1 MIDLIVDIV
10 VTRFSLRR
18 GDLNSSIMVLMVMV
32 ELKGAFNLLALP
44 VRRALEKRGFTSPT
58 EPQEKAIP
66 LILEGRNVLLI
77 APTASGKTEAAMLP
91 IFSMMCGLQG
101 QGVKA
106 LYITP
111 LRALN
116 RDLLERLEWWGREI
130 GFRVAVR
137 HGDTEQSER
146 VAQARMPP
154 DLLITTPETL
164 QIILAGKILRRG
176 LSTLRWVVVDEV
188 HELAEDKRG
197 VQLSVALERLRK
209 LIGHDFQI
217 VGLSATIGSP
227 ETVGRFLVGNGR
239 SIDIIKISAAKLMR
253 LKVVFP
259 EPSQEDYEL
268 AAKLY
273 THPDVAARLRFIR
286 GLIENYNS
294 VLLFVNTRAIA
305 EVLASRFK
313 VWDINFPISVHHGSL
328 SKPSRVAAE
337 RGLKNGDLKGLVCT
351 SSLEL
356 GIDVGRIDLV
366 IQYMSPRQ
374 VTRLIQRVGRAG
386 HSIGRVSNGVIVTA
400 DPDDTLEAMVI
411 CRAALNEELEPVKVP
426 EKSFD
431 VLCHQVASLLMY
443 RKRWSF
449 DEILDVLRGSYP
461 YSNICRDDIISVL
474 NYMHNRYPRLAW
486 VSFED
491 SVVLAPRNSRNVY
504 EYFFENLSM
513 IPDEKKYLVVNVED
527 NVPIGFLDE
536 VFVSEYGDP
545 GRKIVFRGSLWKIK
559 EVIGDRIYV
568 APDNDPTGAIP
579 SWVGEEIPVPYAI
592 AQEVGR
598 VRGYVESR
606 LLSGAS
612 LDDVVMELAGKYP
625 VEPES
630 LKRALNHVF
639 EQVKRGVPVPSDRVV
654 TLEKWGEL
662 IILTTHLGHLA
673 NRALSRVLG
682 DALSEFLGHSVEI
695 QEDPYRIVIKAS
707 EDVKVEDV
715 RDLIIKL
722 SESDVRER
730 SIKLAERSGLFKY
743 RLMHVARRF
752 GAISKDMDAASIG
765 MRRLVELFKGSV
777 VYEEALKEYL
787 SMDIDV
793 DTAQSF
799 LKDLSSGVRE
809 LKCFEVKDLSPTS
822 RIGLEKISMRSEII
836 PPERLRKV
844 LIEATKARL
853 LNEVRFFV
861 CIENWDWWKPIR
873 INDLSEE
880 IKCGV
885 CGSKLIAPLDVDES
899 VVENIVSKRGSKLSS
914 EERRIVEE
922 ALENAKLISEYGKL
936 AAIALAG
943 RGLNAKI
950 VKPILESFKEASDAF
965 YEKIMEAERKALR
978 RGF

>member
-1 MIDLIVDIV
+1 MIIL
-10 VTRFSLRR
+10 
-18 GDLNSSIMVLMVMV
+18 MVLMVMG

-44 VRRALEKRGFTSPT
+44 VRKALEKRGFESPT

-77 APTASGKTEAAMLP
+77 SPTASGKTEAALLP

-101 QGVKA
+101 YGVKA

-116 RDLLERLEWWGREI
+116 RDLLERLEWWGREL

-164 QIILAGKILRRG
+164 QIILAGRILRRS
-176 LSTLRWVVVDEV
+176 LSSLKWVVVDEV

-217 VGLSATIGSP
+217 IGLSATIGSP
-227 ETVGRFLVGNGR
+227 EIVGRFLVGVGR
-239 SIDIIKISAAKLMR
+239 SVDIVKVSATKLMK
-253 LKVVFP
+253 LKVFFP
-259 EPSQEDYEL
+259 EPTHEDYEL

-273 THPDVAARLRFIR
+273 TRPEVSARLRFIR
-286 GLIENYNS
+286 ELIEKYNS

-313 VWDINFPISVHHGSL
+313 VWDIDFPINVHHGSL
-328 SKPSRVAAE
+328 SKPSRIAAE
-337 RGLKNGDLKGLVCT
+337 RGLKNGELKGLVCT

-386 HSIGRVSNGVIVTA
+386 HRLNMVSNGIIVTA

-411 CRAALNEELEPVKVP
+411 CRAALNEELEPVHVP
-426 EKSFD
+426 EKPFD
-431 VLCHQVASLLMY
+431 VLCHQISSLLMY
-443 RKRWSF
+443 KKRWTF
-449 DEILDVLRGSYP
+449 NEILEIFKYAYP
-461 YSNICRDDIISVL
+461 YSNICKDDIINVL

-491 SVVLAPRNSRNVY
+491 EIVLSPKNNRSVY

-513 IPDEKKYLVVNVED
+513 IPDEKKYLVINVDD
-527 NVPIGFLDE
+527 NTPIGFLDE

-545 GRKIVFRGSLWKIK
+545 GRKFVFRGSLWKIK
-559 EVIGDRIYV
+559 EVIGDKIYV
-568 APDNDPTGAIP
+568 TPDNDPTGAIP
-579 SWVGEEIPVPYAI
+579 SWVGEEIPVPYAV
-592 AQEVGR
+592 AQEVGW
-598 VRGYVESR
+598 VRGYVASR
-606 LLSGAS
+606 VRSGAS
-612 LDDVVMELAGKYP
+612 IDDIILEFKDKYP
-625 VEPES
+625 VEHES
-630 LKRALNHVF
+630 LKRALNHVV
-639 EQVKRGVPVPSDRVV
+639 EQVNRGLPVPSDKIV
-654 TLEKWGEL
+654 TLEKWGEF
-662 IILTTHLGHLA
+662 IILTTHLGLLA
-673 NRALSRVLG
+673 NRALSRILG
-682 DALSEFLGHSVEI
+682 DALSEVLGHSVEI
-695 QEDPYRIVIKAS
+695 QEDPYRVVVKAS
-707 EDVKVEDV
+707 EEVNLEDV
-715 RDLIIKL
+715 IKVLKRL
-722 SESDVRER
+722 SESNLKDL

-743 RLMHVARRF
+743 RLIHVARRF
-752 GAISKDMDAASIG
+752 GALSKNIDFASIG
-765 MRRLVELFKGSV
+765 IQRLVELFKGSV
-777 VYEEALKEYL
+777 IYDEALKEYL

-793 DTAQSF
+793 DRVQTF
-799 LKDLSSGVRE
+799 LKELFSGVRE
-809 LKCFEVKDLSPTS
+809 LKSFVSSDLSPIS

-844 LIEATKARL
+844 LIESTRARL

-861 CIENWDWWKPIR
+861 CVENWDWWKPIR
-873 INDLSEE
+873 IKDLNNE
-880 IKCGV
+880 IKCEV
-885 CGSKLIAPLDVDES
+885 CGSKLVSPLDVDEKFLES
-899 VVENIVSKRGSKLSS
+899 IARKGKSKLNA
-914 EERRIVEE
+914 EEKRIVEE
-922 ALENAKLISEYGKL
+922 ALENAELISIYGKL

-943 RGLNAKI
+943 RGLNAKS
-950 VKPILESFKEASDAF
+950 VKQILELFKEDSDAF